1 MYFDSSLG
9 REGVLAS
16 PDILAA
22 TGIQC
27 ISFDVNMYSS
37 NVLNMG
43 NLTIYFF
50 QQTFENNRNFVEEI
64 VWQSKPNLTPTSTSW
79 YKVNFDLFN
88 IDNRNVYKVSR
99 RIVNWKTKNIISSVY
114 SLYIC
119 IRDHLH
125 TLYARA
131 NDFETSNYF
140 FSKMIFSK
148 PKVFYL
154 IGKSFFFALFLH

>member
-99 RIVNWKTKNIISSVY
+99 RIVNWKTKNIISYVY

-125 TLYARA
+125 TLYARV
-131 NDFETSNYF
+131 TS
-140 FSKMIFSK
+140 K
-148 PKVFYL
+148 
-154 IGKSFFFALFLH
+154 